1 MKFKKDKI
9 YKFEFS
15 IKFKAA
21 MSVVMAVVC
30 IFGQNFGSVVYAG
43 EQGEVSY
50 QKVHEKQQWG
60 IHESSGGSRPENL
73 NDEIS
78 EKRYE
83 TLIAHGAGSVD
94 GIKTTSSVEALERA
108 AANGFKMIELDMVFT
123 KDGKIVMLHDW
134 DRTTVNY
141 LGEKINGAMNLKE
154 FENRR
159 IAGKFQPLTMEKLAL
174 FLKKHQ
180 DIKIVTDIKD
190 DNVKM
195 LEHIAENYPH
205 IFNQIIP
212 QIYDYDEYE
221 PVKKLGY
228 RDIIFTLY
236 ALEAVDVEKVRRFAK
251 EQGLYA
257 VTVPY
262 NFYTKGIP
270 ETLSQSGIKVY
281 THPIETFE
289 DAKREL
295 QRGAVGVYTSD
306 LLPEEFQG
314 AGQEYYL
321 MQTNDKGQLVRLTD
335 TEIKAEDIRLVRI
348 HGDFVHKAL
357 RYKLDGEQL
366 ESRLKNTEDSGT
378 EKHTL
383 TVEIWNTEKKPMT
396 LHHTMIYVLTKNN
409 GKVRILDKKL
419 AYRVEQL
426 KEIPKFEDVFSKE
439 AGSEEVKLL
448 EEALVAS
455 SNHSYYY
462 FNGEGRHFYT
472 GDELLKVEKNKNGNI
487 MVPFAEA
494 GRILGIDDIS
504 LGRRQ
509 YIYINENQDKYVSKL
524 YTKYIQKNSMNI
536 VLNEPM
542 TLSRSKAMASGEVFR
557 AILGCEFV
565 QSESVILILPKGV
578 EATSNQKKIMLKMA
592 ERLYK
597 ESEV

>member
-1 MKFKKDKI
+1 
-9 YKFEFS
+9 
-15 IKFKAA
+15 
-21 MSVVMAVVC
+21 
-30 IFGQNFGSVVYAG
+30 
-43 EQGEVSY
+43 
-50 QKVHEKQQWG
+50 
-60 IHESSGGSRPENL
+60 
-73 NDEIS
+73 
-78 EKRYE
+78 
-83 TLIAHGAGSVD
+83 
-94 GIKTTSSVEALERA
+94 
-108 AANGFKMIELDMVFT
+108 
-123 KDGKIVMLHDW
+123 
-134 DRTTVNY
+134 
-141 LGEKINGAMNLKE
+141 
-154 FENRR
+154 
-159 IAGKFQPLTMEKLAL
+159 
-174 FLKKHQ
+174 
-180 DIKIVTDIKD
+180 
-190 DNVKM
+190 
-195 LEHIAENYPH
+195 
-205 IFNQIIP
+205 
-212 QIYDYDEYE
+212 
-221 PVKKLGY
+221 
-228 RDIIFTLY
+228 
-236 ALEAVDVEKVRRFAK
+236 
-251 EQGLYA
+251 
-257 VTVPY
+257 
-262 NFYTKGIP
+262 
-270 ETLSQSGIKVY
+270 
-281 THPIETFE
+281 
-289 DAKREL
+289 
-295 QRGAVGVYTSD
+295 
-306 LLPEEFQG
+306 
-314 AGQEYYL
+314 